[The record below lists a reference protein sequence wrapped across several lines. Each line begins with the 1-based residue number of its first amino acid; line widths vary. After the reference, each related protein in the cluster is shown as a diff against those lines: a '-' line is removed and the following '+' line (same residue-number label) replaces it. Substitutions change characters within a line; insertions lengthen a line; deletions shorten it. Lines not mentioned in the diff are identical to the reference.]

1 MSEKK
6 FCKSHARNPRIAII
20 GAGITGVSAACE
32 VIGHG
37 LDCQIF
43 EAGDET
49 SVGGIWTRQNRHSSL
64 QVPSDFYR
72 FHPEV
77 EWSCLYPGREEI
89 LEQTRLLWNRFNLQP
104 RTTFSCPVTQINRV
118 DQGYIIND
126 DSHGYFDSI
135 IVAVGTCAQISRPHL
150 SGQEGFQGEIFHSSE
165 MDDADLEGKDVV
177 VLGGGASA
185 VEALEHAYN
194 EKAATI
200 HVVSRV

>member
-1 MSEKK
+1 MSGMN
-6 FCKSHARNPRIAII
+6 SSRPQARKPRIAVI

-32 VIGHG
+32 VIGNG

-43 EAGDET
+43 EAGDE
-49 SVGGIWTRQNRHSSL
+49 SNLGGTWTRQNRHSSL

-89 LEQTRLLWNRFNLQP
+89 LEQTRRLWNKFNLQP
-104 RTTFSCPVTQINRV
+104 QTTFSCPVTQIHRV
-118 DQGYIIND
+118 ATSYIIND
-126 DSHGYFDSI
+126 DTHGYFDSV
-135 IVAVGTCAQISRPHL
+135 IVAVDTCAQVSRPHL
-150 SGQEGFQGEIFHSSE
+150 SGQEQFRGEILHSSE
-165 MDDADLEGKDVV
+165 MDDADLQGKDVV